1 MPTQYDAPP
10 FPDSAAEKPEG
21 SGAETKKEPRLYW
34 LKLKEGFFDSKY
46 IKALRAAENGDRL
59 TIVYLAM
66 QLKALKT
73 DGILNYAKIMPSV
86 EEEIALDINE
96 SVETVRAA
104 LEQLERLGLIEV
116 WDDKSIFMACK
127 RELTDFG
134 SETAAAE
141 RMRRSR
147 NRARKSEL

>member
-1 MPTQYDAPP
+1 MQELSNP
-10 FPDSAAEKPEG
+10 FSEWEQETEKAEERP
-21 SGAETKKEPRLYW
+21 AECITTKKEPRLYW

-46 IKALRAAENGDRL
+46 IKALRATENGDRM

-73 DGILNYAKIMPSV
+73 NGILNYSEIMPSV

-96 SVETVRAA
+96 NVETVRAA
-104 LEQLERLGLIEV
+104 LSQLERLGLIEV

-134 SETAAAE
+134 SETAAAA

-147 NRARKSEL
+147 KKKA